1 MSLVAFQEPFDRFTE
16 IYGRAAAGPFDHTAV
31 SLATVGPD
39 NQPTTRIVLLKG
51 YDPSGFVVFTNYEGR
66 KGREL
71 LATPK
76 AGLCFYYPWLGEQV
90 RIDGTVE
97 KISAEESDEYFATRP
112 RVSQL
117 GAWASKQSQ
126 PLKSREALQQAV
138 AEVDAKYLDQKIP
151 RPPHWG
157 GFRIIPT
164 NIEFWQDG
172 EFRLHDRFMYL
183 REGDGWRV
191 TRLYP

>member
-16 IYGRAAAGPFDHTAV
+16 IYERAAGGPFDHTAG

-39 NQPTTRIVLLKG
+39 NQPTARIVLLKG
-51 YDPSGFVVFTNYEGR
+51 YDSRGFVVFTNYDGR

-71 LATPK
+71 VATPK

-164 NIEFWQDG
+164 SMEFWQDG

-183 REGDGWRV
+183 RDGDGWRV